1 MILIEEDFRLLDE
14 SKHVFNE
21 ELSFVE
27 EYHFLRSYK
36 VAMDNLS
43 FIENS
48 IRGFYHEPYGCMEYY
63 KGAEGFYHHE
73 EINRC
78 WNLIKHEISDMERMI
93 KTGVNSKEWNI

>member
-1 MILIEEDFRLLDE
+1 MNLTKDNFSLIKE

-48 IRGFYHEPYGCMEYY
+48 IRGFYHEPYGCMEY
-63 KGAEGFYHHE
+63 
-73 EINRC
+73 
-78 WNLIKHEISDMERMI
+78 
-93 KTGVNSKEWNI
+93 

>member
-1 MILIEEDFRLLDE
+1 MNLIKDNFSLIKE

-21 ELSFVE
+21 ELSLEE
-27 EYHFLRSYK
+27 EYYFLKSYK

-48 IRGFYHEPYGCMEYY
+48 IRGFYHEPYGCMDYY

-73 EINRC
+73 EINHC
-78 WNLIKHEISDMERMI
+78 WNMIKCEIRGMERMI
-93 KTGVNSKEWNI
+93 KTGVNSKEWN